1 MKNKKDL
8 VSKVFNSVFNKYD
21 LMNDILS
28 LGKHRDWKK
37 NLIHWMSPR
46 TNTKLIDVATGT
58 GDVANLYLKNTFFKG
73 EAFCV
78 DNNNKMLNI
87 AKKKFSNLKNIHWLV
102 KLTFFSPQVSYIY
115 CNILFLLLSLIEME
129 FLLTIQL
136 EHGD

>member
-87 AKKKFSNLKNIHWLV
+87 AKKKFSNLKNNDL
-102 KLTFFSPQVSYIY
+102 
-115 CNILFLLLSLIEME
+115 
-129 FLLTIQL
+129 QL
-136 EHGD
+136 